1 MYEDLTAQT
10 KLIFPGKTGHLFS
23 VMRLASFHNSL
34 QFASSSFDGTVR
46 IWRDGKQENVLF
58 FFSEAIEG
66 LEVTPDDKKIIVVLG
81 DSSKAY
87 IHNLESQKTKEM
99 GKNLVIRNLFGTNP
113 GNTRTAIVTFDDD
126 VYIYDHNTGNVG
138 TRIYIENVSGDSLIW
153 LNDDIFCV
161 PKRNGTIVVINSEK
175 LSIEKE
181 IKVHEGLITSICR
194 SKDNIIT
201 VSEDGT
207 GKVLDLD
214 FNPKFGFKIPF
225 TPLSVDYNVQV
236 GTIVVSGDRNLLL
249 VNTNTGDIVTYDQG
263 LSGCNAIITADS
275 KIIKGT
281 GQNEITI
288 YSELGEEISKIDGR
302 SHTAEYVVNLV
313 NNRIIFASGDK
324 QVHLLDCSSGE
335 DQTLAKHKETISSVI
350 FLPSK
355 NYVIAGAYD
364 DTVSIWDLTNHSEI
378 KRIKKLPLVTALSES
393 PSNEFFVIACSGDNT
408 LHLFTT
414 EGTKKTSWKA
424 HDEYISTVR
433 FMNDEVIISG
443 SDDDNL
449 KFWNL
454 KGKLISSIQTT
465 SPVKSIDTAPES
477 EYNVTGHLNG
487 ELNFFEKITNRKIAS
502 FKADGQVQRIKVIN
516 GSYILFAAQNILY
529 LLQMDGHHIVDVH
542 ELTTHT
548 EPIRGIFWNEKPPK
562 VISIAHNI
570 EVMET
575 EFVPG
580 GEYPISFSE
589 EAISE
594 ESSPSTVIFAP
605 RGLDEELGSVEDDK
619 IFTQGEVAD
628 LTKPIDLS
636 PTDIEHLTKIKEYLT
651 TINLQISDLVIPK
664 LQKYGIISSN
674 MKISIE
680 KVQEE
685 INQILREAEESEDIL
700 EEPSKKDSKS
710 KEKKPDWTSI
720 DWGRRRK

>member
-1 MYEDLTAQT
+1 
-10 KLIFPGKTGHLFS
+10 
-23 VMRLASFHNSL
+23 MRLASFHNSL

>member
-1 MYEDLTAQT
+1 
-10 KLIFPGKTGHLFS
+10 
-23 VMRLASFHNSL
+23 
-34 QFASSSFDGTVR
+34 
-46 IWRDGKQENVLF
+46 
-58 FFSEAIEG
+58 
-66 LEVTPDDKKIIVVLG
+66 
-81 DSSKAY
+81 
-87 IHNLESQKTKEM
+87 
-99 GKNLVIRNLFGTNP
+99 KNLVIRNLFGTNP

-138 TRIYIENVSGDSLIW
+138 TRIYIENVSGDSLMW

-548 EPIRGIFWNEKPPK
+548 EPIRGIFWNENPPK

>member
-1 MYEDLTAQT
+1 
-10 KLIFPGKTGHLFS
+10 
-23 VMRLASFHNSL
+23 MRLASFHNSL

-46 IWRDGKQENVLF
+46 IWRDGKQEKVLF

-66 LEVTPDDKKIIVVLG
+66 LEVTPDDKNIIVVLG

-87 IHNLESQKTKEM
+87 IHNLESQETKEM

-113 GNTRTAIVTFDDD
+113 GNTKTAIVTFDDD
-126 VYIYDHNTGNVG
+126 VYIYNHDTDNVG

-181 IKVHEGLITSICR
+181 IQVHEGLITSICR
-194 SKDNIIT
+194 SNDIIIT

-214 FNPKFGFKIPF
+214 FNPKFGFKLPF
-225 TPLSVDYNVQV
+225 TPLSVDYNVRV

-302 SHTAEYVVNLV
+302 SHTAENVVNLE

-355 NYVIAGAYD
+355 NYIIAGAYD
-364 DTVSIWDLTNHSEI
+364 DTVSIWDLTKHSEI

-443 SDDDNL
+443 SDDENL

-454 KGKLISSIQTT
+454 KGKLISSIQTA
-465 SPVKSIDTAPES
+465 SPVKSIDTSPES

-516 GSYILFAAQNILY
+516 GSYILFAAQNVLY

-542 ELTTHT
+542 EITTHT

-575 EFVPG
+575 EFVPS
-580 GEYPISFSE
+580 GEYPSSFSE
-589 EAISE
+589 EIISE

-619 IFTQGEVAD
+619 ISTQVEVAD
-628 LTKPIDLS
+628 LTKPSNLS
-636 PTDIEHLTKIKEYLT
+636 TTDIENLTKIMEYLT
-651 TINLQISDLVIPK
+651 TVNIQISDLVIPK
-664 LQKYGIISSN
+664 LQKYGIISSE

-680 KVQEE
+680 KVQKE
-685 INQILREAEESEDIL
+685 INQILREAEESENIL

-720 DWGRRRK
+720 DWGRRRKNGK